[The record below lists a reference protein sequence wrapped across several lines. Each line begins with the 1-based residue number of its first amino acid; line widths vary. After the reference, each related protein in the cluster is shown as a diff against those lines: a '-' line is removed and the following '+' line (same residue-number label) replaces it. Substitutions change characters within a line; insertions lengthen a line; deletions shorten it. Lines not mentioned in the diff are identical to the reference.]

1 MFQTYTD
8 LDTRVQV
15 RVRVGFEIKPYTSNI
30 RLPNACM
37 RLYCT
42 LIKHDEN

>member
-15 RVRVGFEIKPYTSNI
+15 RVRVGFGTKQYTSNT

-37 RLYCT
+37 RLYCA